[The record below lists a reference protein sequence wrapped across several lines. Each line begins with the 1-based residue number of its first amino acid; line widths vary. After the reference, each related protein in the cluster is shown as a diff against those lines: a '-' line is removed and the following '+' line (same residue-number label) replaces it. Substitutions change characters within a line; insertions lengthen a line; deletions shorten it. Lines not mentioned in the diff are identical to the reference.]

1 MNGNNKS
8 TASRLR
14 NCITL
19 IGKILFSSKTD
30 GQSFR
35 STSSSTK
42 VNPQWDWLKN
52 EYQKEYRILRRK
64 ARIHP
69 EKAVMGALLV
79 GFLMGLG
86 TLNRVNQKPK

>member
-8 TASRLR
+8 TASQLR

-30 GQSFR
+30 GQSSR
-35 STSSSTK
+35 SQSSSSE
-42 VNPQWDWLKN
+42 VNPQWDWLNN
-52 EYQKEYRILRRK
+52 EYQKENRILRRK

-69 EKAVMGALLV
+69 EKAVEGALLF
-79 GFLMGLG
+79 GYLLGLG
-86 TLNRVNQKPK
+86 TLNRVNWK

>member
-19 IGKILFSSKTD
+19 IGKILFSFKTD
-30 GQSFR
+30 GQSSR
-35 STSSSTK
+35 SQSSSSE

-64 ARIHP
+64 ARIHS
-69 EKAVMGALLV
+69 EKAVEGSLLV
-79 GFLMGLG
+79 GYLLGLG
-86 TLNRVNQKPK
+86 TLNRINWK

>member
-14 NCITL
+14 NGITL
-19 IGKILFSSKTD
+19 VGKILFSTKTD
-30 GQSFR
+30 GQSSR
-35 STSSSTK
+35 STSPSSE

-52 EYQKEYRILRRK
+52 EYQKEYRILRRN

-69 EKAVMGALLV
+69 EKAVVGALLV
-79 GFLMGLG
+79 GFLLGLG
-86 TLNRVNQKPK
+86 TVNRVNRKRK

>member
-19 IGKILFSSKTD
+19 VGKIFFSSKTD
-30 GQSFR
+30 GQS
-35 STSSSTK
+35 SSSRPSSSE
-42 VNPQWDWLKN
+42 VNLQWDWLKN

-79 GFLMGLG
+79 GFLLGFG
-86 TLNRVNQKPK
+86 TLNRVNRKRK

>member
-14 NCITL
+14 NSTTL
-19 IGKILFSSKTD
+19 VGKILFSSKTD
-30 GQSFR
+30 GQSSR
-35 STSSSTK
+35 STSLSSE

-52 EYQKEYRILRRK
+52 EYQKEYRILRRNT
-64 ARIHP
+64 RIHP

-79 GFLMGLG
+79 GFLLGLG
-86 TLNRVNQKPK
+86 TVNRVKQKRK

>member
-8 TASRLR
+8 TASRLQ

-19 IGKILFSSKTD
+19 IGNILFSSKTD
-30 GQSFR
+30 GQSSR
-35 STSSSTK
+35 SQSSSSE

-52 EYQKEYRILRRK
+52 EYQKEYIILRRK

-69 EKAVMGALLV
+69 EEAIAGALLV
-79 GFLMGLG
+79 GYLLGLG
-86 TLNRVNQKPK
+86 TLNRVNRKRK

>member
-1 MNGNNKS
+1 MNGNKKS

-14 NCITL
+14 YGIRL
-19 IGKILFSSKTD
+19 VGKILFSSKTD
-30 GQSFR
+30 GQ
-35 STSSSTK
+35 TSSSTSSPSQ

-79 GFLMGLG
+79 GFLLGLG
-86 TLNRVNQKPK
+86 TLNRVNRKRK

>member
-1 MNGNNKS
+1 MNGNNES

-14 NCITL
+14 NGINL
-19 IGKILFSSKTD
+19 VGKVLFSPKTD
-30 GQSFR
+30 GLSSR
-35 STSSSTK
+35 TPSSSSE

-69 EKAVMGALLV
+69 EKAVLGALLV
-79 GFLMGLG
+79 GFFLGLG
-86 TLNRVNQKPK
+86 TLSKLHHKRK

>member
-14 NCITL
+14 NGITL
-19 IGKILFSSKTD
+19 VGKIIFSTKTD
-30 GQSFR
+30 GLSSR
-35 STSSSTK
+35 STSSSSE

-69 EKAVMGALLV
+69 EKAVVGALLV
-79 GFLMGLG
+79 GFLLGLG
-86 TLNRVNQKPK
+86 TVNRVNRKRK

>member
-14 NCITL
+14 NGITL

-35 STSSSTK
+35 LTSSSTK

-64 ARIHP
+64 ARIHS
-69 EKAVMGALLV
+69 EKAIAGALLV
-79 GFLMGLG
+79 GYLLGLG
-86 TLNRVNQKPK
+86 TLNRINRKRK